1 MKTKCKKPKLKK
13 PMVKKKDDAECSEKK
28 DEKVKPRELKLFK
41 DAYHKLFRTAMKIEY
56 QKREA
61 KIKFFKALI
70 NSY

>member
-1 MKTKCKKPKLKK
+1 
-13 PMVKKKDDAECSEKK
+13 MVKKKGDAECSEKK

-61 KIKFFKALI
+61 KIKFFKALL